1 MDREHLVDTVPQ
13 GCHIWCFCN
22 FWPEGV
28 ILFLHKSIS
37 PRRMQ
42 NTLRS
47 SQTFWIHSFSAY
59 SQNVGILSWAFF
71 FFFNDHFMLSPWT
84 VPYNPVALIIT
95 YNLMTPKFKL
105 PTQTSFLNIRH
116 TDPISYRHFHLVV
129 LLAYSLSM
137 CKSHLSPLPHLFIP
151 SHAMGRV
158 CMCVLVCLGELH

>member
-1 MDREHLVDTVPQ
+1 MLLQLLARRSNFVPSQ
-13 GCHIWCFCN
+13 KYIAQKNAKHPKKLSDILN
-22 FWPEGV
+22 P
-28 ILFLHKSIS
+28 LFLCLFSKC
-37 PRRMQ
+37 
-42 NTLRS
+42 
-47 SQTFWIHSFSAY
+47 WYSFL
-59 SQNVGILSWAFF
+59 GFF
-71 FFFNDHFMLSPWT
+71 FFFNDHFMLYPWT